1 MVADQLTEIRKR
13 IDALDKRIV
22 ELLNQ
27 RAALSLEVGRV
38 KAATSAA
45 VFRPSR
51 EKEILTRL
59 TRLNRGPMPEEHLR
73 SIYREIFSSSRALQR
88 RLVKTCPNSE
98 DLPVHQ
104 LDLEHLG
111 RSADSAPQTTP
122 REVFLAVDSRK
133 DDLDAI
139 AQKNSVQSN
148 RTVPYHVCTAGLL
161 PHGRKGA

>member
-1 MVADQLTEIRKR
+1 
-13 IDALDKRIV
+13 
-22 ELLNQ
+22 
-27 RAALSLEVGRV
+27 
-38 KAATSAA
+38 
-45 VFRPSR
+45 
-51 EKEILTRL
+51 
-59 TRLNRGPMPEEHLR
+59 MPEEHLR